1 MVLTI
6 VMFGLILPF
15 TPLARALCRVAV
27 ESRCKPLALSV
38 GRLTPIWLI
47 GLYHPM

>member
-27 ESRCKPLALSV
+27 ESRCKPPS
-38 GRLTPIWLI
+38 
-47 GLYHPM
+47 

>member
-15 TPLARALCRVAV
+15 TPLARPLKV
-27 ESRCKPLALSV
+27 ESRCKPPALSV

>member
-6 VMFGLILPF
+6 VMFGLIFPF
-15 TPLARALCRVAV
+15 TPLAQPLKV
-27 ESRCKPLALSV
+27 ESRCKPPALSLE
-38 GRLTPIWLI
+38 RLTSIWLI

>member
-15 TPLARALCRVAV
+15 TPLAG
-27 ESRCKPLALSV
+27 PLKFAPRHCPACTSSS
-38 GRLTPIWLI
+38 WQE
-47 GLYHPM
+47 